1 MDNPVTVNTT
11 RFTMLLPVDTP
22 EIPAVVP
29 NQPTTRI
36 STAPYMA
43 WRIKAPSTGTINF
56 NIFFK
61 IFPRVKSFLLLSI
74 SFPLK
79 FL

>member
-29 NQPTTRI
+29 NQPTTRDI
-36 STAPYMA
+36 HRSVHGL
-43 WRIKAPSTGTINF
+43 KDQGPSTGTINF

-61 IFPRVKSFLLLSI
+61 IFPG
-74 SFPLK
+74 
-79 FL
+79 